1 MNAVKQLAYSL
12 SHLAAVFVAPPAPAH
27 RPPTED
33 DVRSEQF
40 RRRTIRKHGSG
51 GAQADRS
58 HRVAG

>member
-40 RRRTIRKHGSG
+40 RRRAVRKRAS
-51 GAQADRS
+51 ASSQADRS